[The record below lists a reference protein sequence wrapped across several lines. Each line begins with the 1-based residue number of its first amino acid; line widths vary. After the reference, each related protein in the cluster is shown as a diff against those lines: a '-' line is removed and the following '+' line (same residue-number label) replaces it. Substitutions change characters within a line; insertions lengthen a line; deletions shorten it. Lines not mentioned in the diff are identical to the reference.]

1 MHQLA
6 NLTFLAIEN
15 VASMYHHYMKQQRQ
29 FNGRF
34 TTLKAEPKE
43 ELISETVLQ
52 TVHFLHLQPIIT
64 SSTYC
69 SVGVIC
75 KW

>member
-15 VASMYHHYMKQQRQ
+15 VASMYHYMKQQRQ

-52 TVHFLHLQPIIT
+52 TVHFFASAADHHQFNLLFCGRHL
-64 SSTYC
+64 
-69 SVGVIC
+69 
-75 KW
+75 